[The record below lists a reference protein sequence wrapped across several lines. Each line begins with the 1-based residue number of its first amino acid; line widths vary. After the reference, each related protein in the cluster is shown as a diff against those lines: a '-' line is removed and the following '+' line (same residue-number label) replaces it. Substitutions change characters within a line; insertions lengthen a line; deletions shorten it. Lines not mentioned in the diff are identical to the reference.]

1 MNTTTRRTPPARG
14 ASAPWP
20 LALAGALAAA
30 RVAVLVLRPRE
41 GLIRPDPV
49 DVSAYFASDDIAR
62 ARRFGRPQLALQ
74 AATGVVQTGVLAA
87 FAARAER
94 LPGGMAARERPLPVG
109 AAKHRRGPRRAS
121 PRPSYEA
128 AAVGAGLTLAVELAS
143 LPLRAVARRR
153 ARAAGLSTQ
162 TWTGWAG
169 DVLKGGAL
177 GLALNAAAAPVGVAL
192 MRRFPRSWWLP
203 AAGVAVGGAGA
214 LTFLSPVL
222 LDPLFNRFTPLPPG
236 PVREAVLELAAR
248 AGVSVG
254 EVYEVD
260 ASRRTRA
267 ANAYVTGLGATKR
280 VVLFDTLLSELTL
293 EEVRLVVAHELAHV
307 RHRDVPR
314 GLAHLALSAPAGMYA
329 VAQLTRRLDRSGGG
343 RTPHS
348 LAGHATSRG
357 GEAPPSAASL
367 PALAL
372 ALGAVSAAVGSLSCA
387 LSRAVERR
395 ADAFSLTLTDA
406 PEPFVS
412 FERHLVKQNL
422 ADPDPPRLLVALMGT
437 HPSTIERIGIAR
449 AYARGV
455 RA

>member
-1 MNTTTRRTPPARG
+1 MNTSSRRSPAARTAG
-14 ASAPWP
+14 APWP
-20 LALAGALAAA
+20 LALVGALAAA
-30 RVAVLVLRPRE
+30 RVAVLALRPRG

-74 AATGVVQTGVLAA
+74 AATGVAQTGVLAA
-87 FAARAER
+87 FASRAGR
-94 LPGGMAARERPLPVG
+94 LPGGATARQ
-109 AAKHRRGPRRAS
+109 RRARGV
-121 PRPSYEA
+121 PLHPLREA

-143 LPLRAVARRR
+143 LPPRALARGR

-162 TWTGWAG
+162 TWGGWAG
-169 DVLKGGAL
+169 DALKGGAL

-192 MRRFPRSWWLP
+192 MRRFPRGWWLP
-203 AAGVAVGGAGA
+203 GAGVALAGAGT

-222 LDPLFNRFTPLPPG
+222 LDPLFNRFTPLPAG
-236 PVREAVLELAAR
+236 PVREAVLELAAS

-280 VVLFDTLLSELTL
+280 VVLYDTLLGELTL

-343 RTPHS
+343 
-348 LAGHATSRG
+348 SRDGSHGVRASRSG
-357 GEAPPSAASL
+357 GESPPSAASL

-372 ALGAVSAAVGSLSCA
+372 ALGVVSGGVGSLSCA

-395 ADAFSLTLTDA
+395 ADAFSLTLTEAPIYVVSNNAGVMKANVNA
-406 PEPFVS
+406 PEGFAA
-412 FERHLVKQNL
+412 H
-422 ADPDPPRLLVALMGT
+422 
-437 HPSTIERIGIAR
+437 
-449 AYARGV
+449 
-455 RA
+455 

>member
-1 MNTTTRRTPPARG
+1 MNTSTRRSPTARTAG
-14 ASAPWP
+14 APWP
-20 LALAGALAAA
+20 LALASALAAA
-30 RVAVLVLRPRE
+30 RAAVLVLRPRG
-41 GLIRPDPV
+41 GLIRPDPI

-62 ARRFGRPQLALQ
+62 ARHFGRPQLALQ
-74 AATGVVQTGVLAA
+74 AATGLVQTGVLAA

-94 LPGGMAARERPLPVG
+94 LPGGAVPRRRPERGAPARPL
-109 AAKHRRGPRRAS
+109 REAS
-121 PRPSYEA
+121 
-128 AAVGAGLTLAVELAS
+128 AVGAGLTLAVELAS
-143 LPLRAVARRR
+143 LPLRALARRR
-153 ARAAGLSTQ
+153 ALAAGLSTQ
-162 TWTGWAG
+162 TWTDWAG

-192 MRRFPRSWWLP
+192 MRRFPRGWWLP

-236 PVREAVLELAAR
+236 PLREAVLELAAR
-248 AGVSVG
+248 AGVSIG

-280 VVLFDTLLSELTL
+280 VVLFDTLLGELTL
-293 EEVRLVVAHELAHV
+293 DEVRLVVAHELAHV

-329 VAQLTRRLDRSGGG
+329 VAQLTRRLDRSCGG
-343 RTPHS
+343 RPHGS
-348 LAGHATSRG
+348 HGGDAARRGEDATV
-357 GEAPPSAASL
+357 SAASL
-367 PALAL
+367 PALTL
-372 ALGAVSAAVGSLSCA
+372 ALGLVSAGVGSLSCA

-412 FERHLVKQNL
+412 FERRLVRQNL
-422 ADPDPPRLLVALMGT
+422 ADPDPPRWRVALLGT
-437 HPSTIERIGIAR
+437 HPSTVERIGIAR